1 MAFVA
6 LVIST
11 VACGLALW
19 CAREVS
25 GLKQRWARL
34 YGLRSAMVETETTLQ
49 ELMEEL
55 DESGRVLIAE
65 IDHRFART
73 ADPPE
78 PDGCMTLSDHA
89 PQPSTPKAKG
99 PTRLGRV
106 VDLACQGY
114 TVEAIANE
122 LDMPRGEVKLI
133 LDLEQF
139 RH

>member
-55 DESGRVLIAE
+55 DESGRALIAE
-65 IDHRFART
+65 I

-106 VDLACQGY
+106 VDLARQGY